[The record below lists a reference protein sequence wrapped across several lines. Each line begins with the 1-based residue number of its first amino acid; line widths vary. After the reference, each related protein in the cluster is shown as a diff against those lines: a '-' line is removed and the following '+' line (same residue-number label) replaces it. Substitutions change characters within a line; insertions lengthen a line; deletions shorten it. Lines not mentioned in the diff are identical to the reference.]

1 MKEIPNYWG
10 LVRIAISPFLF
21 SILMAGHPIN
31 IDGQFQDW
39 ENVEISYEDEAGPWW
54 ADFANVKITYDQEF
68 LFIYFSFHDGEF
80 LMQDW
85 NAFHLYIDADN
96 NSSTGLD
103 YNGIGAE
110 LDWTFGQRQGFFI
123 IMAVVQMFGKMI

>member
-68 LFIYFSFHDGEF
+68 LFIYFSLPSLSLNFRFILKKNHKDRELCVDSLKTIHF
-80 LMQDW
+80 IY
-85 NAFHLYIDADN
+85 FVCIFFSYN
-96 NSSTGLD
+96 NIHRIMT
-103 YNGIGAE
+103 
-110 LDWTFGQRQGFFI
+110 RFF
-123 IMAVVQMFGKMI
+123 MN